1 MDFISNIWKNTT
13 KGAEQQTKAPE
24 STEGGDAPDNKP
36 TNEATNEPIAA
47 APSKESG
54 GGSDSG
60 STSGPDT
67 DAPPTPDTP
76 KPAAAAAPSND
87 KGPLGTGIT
96 IPLENVSHKA
106 MESAKSIGSFLFSVA
121 NKAGK
126 TVQETAKQIKSTVEE
141 NSILADFNRE
151 QENFLKSKQ
160 RCDVGILPWVGCED
174 EENVKQQILSLSAD
188 KRNFV
193 RSPPSG
199 VQFEFDMDTMSP
211 VAMALLQEDP
221 NLEKMRFEIVPKW
234 IPETDFWRNYFYR
247 VSLIKQ
253 STQLSALS
261 HGKGAGSSSSGDTS
275 SVSSQQSPSDE
286 SSKQNLAGG
295 DDEEALDSPTHE
307 FVSDTFQGNKISE
320 EEVKMGMRQ
329 LGMGDKAADDEWEKE
344 LQQEL
349 QDYEVVATDPAAQG
363 DDPEWENEI
372 QEMLAAQK

>member
-36 TNEATNEPIAA
+36 TNEATNEPLAA

-76 KPAAAAAPSND
+76 KPAAAVPPSND

-126 TVQETAKQIKSTVEE
+126 TVQETAKQIKTTVEE

-286 SSKQNLAGG
+286 SSKRMW
-295 DDEEALDSPTHE
+295 T
-307 FVSDTFQGNKISE
+307 
-320 EEVKMGMRQ
+320 Q
-329 LGMGDKAADDEWEKE
+329 L
-344 LQQEL
+344 LL
-349 QDYEVVATDPAAQG
+349 LVCCTLY
-363 DDPEWENEI
+363 
-372 QEMLAAQK
+372 